1 MGLQADY
8 VIIGAGSAGCVL
20 ANRLSADARNRVILV
35 EAGGSDRRF
44 WIRTPLGYARTF
56 ADTRVNW
63 CYTTAADPGL
73 NGREAFWPRG
83 RVLGGSSSINA
94 MAYMRGLPSDFD
106 DWVAAGADG
115 WDWAEV
121 QATYRGL
128 EQRHETGPG
137 GGSRRYGSGPVMVSD
152 LRRRMHPFTRHFLS
166 AAEDMGWPVLDHS
179 NGPNSEGLALM
190 RSTIRGN
197 RRWSAADAFLHPAR
211 KRPNL
216 TILDRALVD
225 RIELSEGRATGVI
238 LRRHG
243 QVHTIRAKREVI
255 VSAGAINAPQLLML
269 SGLGPAAHLRD
280 HGIAVVKDLPQVG
293 QGMQDHLA
301 VSHYFRA
308 TEATLNA
315 RLARVL
321 AQMITG
327 AQYLLM
333 GTGPLSAPVNQ
344 CSGYVRSRRS
354 NRVPDLQIYANPISY
369 QTRTASPA
377 VEQEAGFLLCA
388 QPCRPE
394 SRGSITLASSDPTT
408 PPVIQANSLATEN
421 DRAMAIEAEHVLAQL
436 AATPSVQAITAK
448 RLEPDVTAMSDDD
461 MLANF
466 RDNAN
471 TVFHPSCTC
480 RMGRNAQESV
490 LDSRLRV
497 HGVDG
502 LRVVDASAFPNV
514 TSGNTNAPVMMLAER
529 ASRMILED
537 AAQARRV

>member
-1 MGLQADY
+1 
-8 VIIGAGSAGCVL
+8 
-20 ANRLSADARNRVILV
+20 
-35 EAGGSDRRF
+35 
-44 WIRTPLGYARTF
+44 
-56 ADTRVNW
+56 
-63 CYTTAADPGL
+63 
-73 NGREAFWPRG
+73 
-83 RVLGGSSSINA
+83 
-94 MAYMRGLPSDFD
+94 
-106 DWVAAGADG
+106 
-115 WDWAEV
+115 
-121 QATYRGL
+121 
-128 EQRHETGPG
+128 
-137 GGSRRYGSGPVMVSD
+137 
-152 LRRRMHPFTRHFLS
+152 
-166 AAEDMGWPVLDHS
+166 
-179 NGPNSEGLALM
+179 
-190 RSTIRGN
+190 
-197 RRWSAADAFLHPAR
+197 
-211 KRPNL
+211 
-216 TILDRALVD
+216 
-225 RIELSEGRATGVI
+225 
-238 LRRHG
+238 
-243 QVHTIRAKREVI
+243 
-255 VSAGAINAPQLLML
+255 
-269 SGLGPAAHLRD
+269 
-280 HGIAVVKDLPQVG
+280 
-293 QGMQDHLA
+293 
-301 VSHYFRA
+301 
-308 TEATLNA
+308 
-315 RLARVL
+315 
-321 AQMITG
+321 
-327 AQYLLM
+327 M